1 MIIQFGDS
9 RRREKS
15 SNRLQYDKAASTKAD
30 SEKGTEL
37 CLSLSMGH
45 NKGTGERLRVSLRRC
60 ASLHGVIAAGEE
72 ELWESSVLHVLLQT
86 WSLTQGD

>member
-30 SEKGTEL
+30 SEKGAEL
-37 CLSLSMGH
+37 CLSLSRGH
-45 NKGTGERLRVSLRRC
+45 NKGTGERL
-60 ASLHGVIAAGEE
+60 
-72 ELWESSVLHVLLQT
+72 
-86 WSLTQGD
+86 